1 MKDTNASTYKG
12 DAKLLIGIIL
22 AVLSFWLFAQS
33 VLNMEPAIQKS
44 LGMTSGAMGIGVS
57 ITALFSGLFIV
68 LTGGLADRLGR
79 VKFSL
84 AGLVI
89 NIIGSILL
97 IIAQSAPLFIAGRI
111 LQGVAAA
118 FIMPATMALVKTYYD
133 GAERQRAVSY
143 WSIGS
148 WGGSGLCSFFG
159 GAIAS
164 TLGWRYVFIFSIIV
178 SVISFILIMGTPESK
193 VVVEKV
199 KFDFFGL
206 ILFIISMLAL
216 NLGISS
222 AQQYGLQSSRT
233 LTLFAVVIVGLVLF
247 YFTKKNKS
255 NSFMDFNLFKNRFYL
270 GATISNFLLN
280 AVAGT
285 LIVINTYM
293 QIGRGLSSAVAGEMS
308 LGYLVCI
315 LITIRIGEKLL
326 QKMGARKP
334 MVLGASATLIGIIL
348 MTFVNV
354 QGPLYLVLV
363 FIGYSIFGIGLGI
376 YATPS
381 TDTAISN
388 VSDEKVG
395 SASGIYKMASSLG
408 GAIGVAISLAVFS
421 SVGADKVSTAAF
433 LGLGV
438 NIIFGILAIISIM
451 FIIPKNSKMK

>member
-1 MKDTNASTYKG
+1 MLKDTNASTYKG

-33 VLNMEPAIQKS
+33 VLNMEPTIQKK

-68 LTGGLADRLGR
+68 LTDGLADRLVR

-97 IIAQSAPLFIAGRI
+97 IIAQSAPLFMAGRT
-111 LQGVAAA
+111 LQEVAAA
-118 FIMPATMALVKTYYD
+118 FIMPATIALVKTYYD

-148 WGGSGLCSFFG
+148 WGCSGLCSFFG

-193 VVVEKV
+193 VAVEKV

-206 ILFIISMLAL
+206 ILFINSMLAL

-222 AQQYGLQSSRT
+222 AQQYVLQSSRT
-233 LTLFAVVIVGLVLF
+233 LPLFAVVIFGLVLF
-247 YFTKKNKS
+247 YFTEKNKS

-293 QIGRGLSSAVAGEMS
+293 QIGRDLSSAVAGE
-308 LGYLVCI
+308 C
-315 LITIRIGEKLL
+315 LL
-326 QKMGARKP
+326 
-334 MVLGASATLIGIIL
+334 
-348 MTFVNV
+348 
-354 QGPLYLVLV
+354 
-363 FIGYSIFGIGLGI
+363 
-376 YATPS
+376 
-381 TDTAISN
+381 AISF
-388 VSDEKVG
+388 VS
-395 SASGIYKMASSLG
+395 
-408 GAIGVAISLAVFS
+408 
-421 SVGADKVSTAAF
+421 
-433 LGLGV
+433 
-438 NIIFGILAIISIM
+438 
-451 FIIPKNSKMK
+451 

>member
-1 MKDTNASTYKG
+1 MLKDTNASTYKG

-33 VLNMEPAIQKS
+33 VLNMEPTIQKK
-44 LGMTSGAMGIGVS
+44 LGMTSGTMGIGVS

-68 LTGGLADRLGR
+68 LTGGLADRLVR

-97 IIAQSAPLFIAGRI
+97 IIAQSAPLFMAGRT

-118 FIMPATMALVKTYYD
+118 FIMPATIALVKTYYD

-148 WGGSGLCSFFG
+148 WGCSGLCSFFG

-193 VVVEKV
+193 VAVEKV

-206 ILFIISMLAL
+206 ILFINSMLAL

-222 AQQYGLQSSRT
+222 AQQYVLQSSRT
-233 LTLFAVVIVGLVLF
+233 LPLFAVVIFGLVLF
-247 YFTKKNKS
+247 YFTEKNKS

-293 QIGRGLSSAVAGEMS
+293 QIGRDLSSAVAGEMS

-334 MVLGASATLIGIIL
+334 MVLGASATLIDIIL

-363 FIGYSIFGIGLGI
+363 FIGYSIFSIGLGI

-408 GAIGVAISLAVFS
+408 GAISLAVFS
-421 SVGADKVSTAAF
+421 SVGADKYLLQHFWV
-433 LGLGV
+433 
-438 NIIFGILAIISIM
+438 
-451 FIIPKNSKMK
+451 